1 MRCSSWRFRPHL
13 EVHQG
18 DPMAHPGTMPFRPRR
33 PLDRPLNPRERASL
47 WRYLTE
53 VLAPSGGLGPEALD
67 GFFTALVIGPDLVLP
82 SRYLPVV
89 KGDYEFDSREE
100 AETLMRLLLKRWNHL
115 ARSFGDGRMPKLWLL
130 DARPE
135 HKGTAWC
142 HGFLAASKL
151 WKGGWSS
158 VQRNPALQPFI
169 RSIEDLG
176 RTDRQDPLPR
186 QDRKAALMLLRDDL
200 QNLHTAWLAARSPVR
215 GQVRADKVRI

>member
-1 MRCSSWRFRPHL
+1 
-13 EVHQG
+13 
-18 DPMAHPGTMPFRPRR
+18 MPSRPRHPLER
-33 PLDRPLNPRERASL
+33 PLSPRERESL

-67 GFFTALVIGPDLVLP
+67 GFFAALVIGPDLVLP

-89 KGDYEFDSREE
+89 KGDYEFESLEE

-115 ARSFGDGRMPKLWLL
+115 ARAFVDGRMPKLWLL

-142 HGFLAASKL
+142 RGFREASKL
-151 WKGGWSS
+151 RKGGWPA

-176 RTDRQDPLPR
+176 RTDLQAPLPR

-200 QNLHTAWLAARSPVR
+200 QNLHAAWLTARSPVR
-215 GQVRADKVRI
+215 GQIHSDKVRI